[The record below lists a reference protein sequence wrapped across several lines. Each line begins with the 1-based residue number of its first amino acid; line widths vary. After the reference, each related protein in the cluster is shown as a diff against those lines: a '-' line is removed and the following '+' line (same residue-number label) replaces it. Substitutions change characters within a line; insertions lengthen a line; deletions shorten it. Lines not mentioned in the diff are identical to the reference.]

1 MNAALCARTRIH
13 NPQIQVLSILA
24 RVLVVVIARAAH
36 VLTRP
41 FDLIGR
47 WLAVA
52 RPSAAASGFSLVVKS
67 QEVPADS
74 VIDKLREALALIE
87 RHDPRRLHRVRR
99 DVPRVVALD
108 LLLLGGTQW
117 MHPRAILL
125 KAAAVHQQ
133 PPLWAAGV
141 IIHEATH
148 IRLKQRGIR
157 TTPLNRARVERCC
170 VREQIHFLQRAGAQD
185 PLYGA
190 EAGYYIDWLEQSLNA
205 PTPWYTLENKW
216 LRAREALVA
225 ESAPRWVLWLVDAL
239 RPSRVEGARDGG
251 A

>member
-1 MNAALCARTRIH
+1 MPSL
-13 NPQIQVLSILA
+13 LA
-24 RVLVVVIARAAH
+24 RVLFVVIARVAY

-41 FDLIGR
+41 FEMLTR

-67 QEVPADS
+67 KEVSANS

-87 RHDPRRLHRVRR
+87 RHDLRRFHRVRR
-99 DVPRVVALD
+99 DVGRVVALD

-125 KAAAVHQQ
+125 KAAAVHEH
-133 PPLWAAGV
+133 PPLWAAAG

-148 IRLKQRGIR
+148 IRIKQRGIR
-157 TTPLNRARVERCC
+157 TTRLNRARVERCC
-170 VREQIHFLQRAGAQD
+170 VGEQIHFLQRLGAQD
-185 PLYGA
+185 PGYAA
-190 EAGYYIDWLEQSLNA
+190 EAQYYIDWSEQSLNA
-205 PTPWYTLENKW
+205 PTPWYTPENKW